1 MLCRMKLDGSLRKIE
16 PPTNVLV
23 RKPFHQGKNDFPLA
37 ACQRVHGFPLLVV
50 LVGKFFLF
58 TKKEPTAQKHDY
70 EL

>member
-37 ACQRVHGFPLLVV
+37 ACQRVLLVV